1 MAAADAASLVAP
13 RSQTSLQQR
22 LVKPGGSIDQVR
34 PLLAVFHGREPSDAA
49 AVCRQPGEGCAFA
62 VGSPPDEKPAALCA
76 ISNPPDQNRLK
87 HCERKP
93 FHLSNEVELEI
104 PVNFSSTIVHL
115 VHAQGLDLTMEA
127 LDSLAPPSRLSE
139 VTFDRVEGM
148 LLGLAIGDAL
158 GNTAK
163 G

>member
-1 MAAADAASLVAP
+1 M
-13 RSQTSLQQR
+13 
-22 LVKPGGSIDQVR
+22 
-34 PLLAVFHGREPSDAA
+34 
-49 AVCRQPGEGCAFA
+49 
-62 VGSPPDEKPAALCA
+62 
-76 ISNPPDQNRLK
+76 
-87 HCERKP
+87 
-93 FHLSNEVELEI
+93 EI